1 MANNKPVTRKGGS
14 TSSIAVSESDP
25 SLASIAAD
33 IKSFRDTIE
42 DRFTTFEK
50 TLSKKISEMIDEQLK
65 VFRDDIKTRTAGLE
79 ERIRAI
85 ELRHVDPIPMD
96 EIKQQIYEACSMD
109 TEKSTQSIAAL
120 HARAADAQ
128 QQSKMLQNEID
139 HLEQYSRRNSLIFH
153 GIPEIEKDTNDAV
166 MKICKT
172 TLGLKINRQWI
183 DRSHRLGKPG
193 EKPRPV
199 IVKLVSYG
207 PRNEIFTAK
216 RKLKG
221 TRIVITE
228 SLTKRRSDLLK
239 KARATENVTS
249 TWTIDGRVV
258 CLLANGRK
266 VSCIN
271 EQELKTMLGHI

>member
-65 VFRDDIKTRTAGLE
+65 VFRDDIKTGTAGLE

-96 EIKQQIYEACSMD
+96 EIKQHIYEACSMD
-109 TEKSTQSIAAL
+109 TEKSTQLIAAL

-183 DRSHRLGKPG
+183 DRSQRLGKPG

-199 IVKLVSYG
+199 IVSHGEPYQEKERSPQKGSCY
-207 PRNEIFTAK
+207 RK
-216 RKLKG
+216 RDIYL
-221 TRIVITE
+221 
-228 SLTKRRSDLLK
+228 D
-239 KARATENVTS
+239 
-249 TWTIDGRVV
+249 D
-258 CLLANGRK
+258 
-266 VSCIN
+266 
-271 EQELKTMLGHI
+271 